1 MTATQSAVTE
11 VSFEP
16 SVYIPNKLA
25 GLVDFFGEMK
35 SDQLGKALIMPGGK
49 VEVIFFLEGN
59 DISEFYMDWDENYNR
74 SARNNFSL
82 VFSVANRPQI
92 VSGRRINVLLAMM
105 SPAAA
110 MLMFGIP
117 ASELTNRSVDP
128 ENFGVDMRPV
138 EDALNSLPTFKQRA
152 EFLERWMFQRIQLA
166 GEAPDFVSFASS
178 VTDLFNDSR
187 LIPNTRQLLD
197 MTGYSTSHANR
208 LSKQWLGLSLE
219 RYDALQRYRKAL
231 ALLNTP
237 MSLAEVASE
246 AGYFD
251 QAHFTHRFTEHSG
264 ISPSQ
269 YRLTPRSGADTL
281 HVA

>member
-1 MTATQSAVTE
+1 MTVAQSTATDI
-11 VSFEP
+11 SFEP
-16 SVYIPNKLA
+16 AIYIPNKLA
-25 GLVDFFGEMK
+25 GLVDFFGEMN
-35 SDQLGKALIMPGGK
+35 SDQLGKALIMPAGK
-49 VEVIFFLEGN
+49 VELIFFLEGN
-59 DISEFYMDWDENYNR
+59 ELSEFYMDWDEEYDR
-74 SARNNFSL
+74 SARSNFSL

-92 VSGRRINVLLAMM
+92 VSGRKINVLLAMM

-128 ENFGVDMRPV
+128 VNFGVDMTPV
-138 EDALNSLPTFKQRA
+138 EDALKTLATFEQRA
-152 EFLERWMFQRIQLA
+152 RYLEQWMCKRIQLA
-166 GEAPDFVSFASS
+166 GEAPDFVSFATS

-187 LIPNTRQLLD
+187 LVPDTLQLLD
-197 MTGYSTSHANR
+197 MTGYSRSHANR
-208 LSKQWLGLSLE
+208 LAKQWLGLSLD
-219 RYDALQRYRKAL
+219 RYDALQRYRRAL
-231 ALLNTP
+231 ALINTP
-237 MSLAEVASE
+237 MSLAQVASE

-264 ISPSQ
+264 ISPSE

>member
-1 MTATQSAVTE
+1 
-11 VSFEP
+11 
-16 SVYIPNKLA
+16 
-25 GLVDFFGEMK
+25 
-35 SDQLGKALIMPGGK
+35 
-49 VEVIFFLEGN
+49 
-59 DISEFYMDWDENYNR
+59 
-74 SARNNFSL
+74 
-82 VFSVANRPQI
+82 
-92 VSGRRINVLLAMM
+92 
-105 SPAAA
+105 
-110 MLMFGIP
+110 
-117 ASELTNRSVDP
+117 
-128 ENFGVDMRPV
+128 MRPV

-152 EFLERWMFQRIQLA
+152 DFLERWMCRRIQRA
-166 GEAPDFVSFASS
+166 EKAPDFVSFASS

-187 LIPNTRQLLD
+187 LIPDTRQMLD
-197 MTGYSTSHANR
+197 LTGYSTSHANR

-237 MSLAEVASE
+237 MPLAEVASE